1 MLRREK
7 DYPKVVDPRLSEHI
21 SQEKNTLKLLQEK
34 MHKLLSPQLQLPLQA
49 KQNNKDLYLQFKI
62 ELNRLMTSDHFE
74 SKLKKLLSFLS
85 VGNDIVPDPNQINQL
100 EDDILKKV
108 MLQVENIKVGRQ
120 QLG

>member
-21 SQEKNTLKLLQEK
+21 SQEKNTLKLLQ
-34 MHKLLSPQLQLPLQA
+34 LLSPQLQLPLQA